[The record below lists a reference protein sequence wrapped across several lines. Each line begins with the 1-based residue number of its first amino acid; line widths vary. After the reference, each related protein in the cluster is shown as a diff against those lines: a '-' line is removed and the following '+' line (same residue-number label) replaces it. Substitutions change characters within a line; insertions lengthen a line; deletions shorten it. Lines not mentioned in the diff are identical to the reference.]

1 MKLRLSPS
9 QEIMT
14 EAAADIR
21 ESKQTLKMSNKKQN
35 IYLKISVEDDPA
47 NFPVRSSSVS
57 FIYKGKTRLYTS
69 N

>member
-1 MKLRLSPS
+1 MKLSVSPS

-14 EAAADIR
+14 KAAADIR

-35 IYLKISVEDDPA
+35 IYLNISVDDPA